1 MRSWRCVVE
10 ELHPEV
16 FERRDDKSTVQ
27 KVVVLFARRFGNEQ
41 APEVAKKL
49 RVSPDKV
56 RAWIER
62 GELAAF
68 NVADRVGG
76 RPRWRIEPEALAEF
90 QRRRASL
97 TNNRRRQRRETEQA
111 GFVRYFS

>member
-1 MRSWRCVVE
+1 MAVA
-10 ELHPEV
+10 ELTLTP
-16 FERRDDKSTVQ
+16 
-27 KVVVLFARRFGNEQ
+27 
-41 APEVAKKL
+41 PEVARKL

-90 QRRRASL
+90 ERRRTAIPRTRSPKK
-97 TNNRRRQRRETEQA
+97 NRQA
-111 GFVRYFS
+111 DDVIEFF